1 MNLVVS
7 DPKTGKAYSKKLDS
21 AAMFSGKRVGDEIEL
36 GLAGMDG
43 YKAKIMGGSDKQGFP
58 IRHDLEGQNRRKI
71 YLTEDKK
78 HGIRKKV
85 SRRGKNISDQI
96 VQINLKVTHEGKV
109 KIDELLGGEKKE
121 AKEERVSAKE
131 VLVKQSLENVGKAP
145 PVNPK
150 DVKGKVKG

>member
-78 HGIRKKV
+78 
-85 SRRGKNISDQI
+85 
-96 VQINLKVTHEGKV
+96 
-109 KIDELLGGEKKE
+109 